1 MTYPSDVLEASI
13 TTGSEAVPPLC
24 TTVPEA
30 TVFRTHDTAGA
41 PETTL
46 SSAATVSVGDTVGLP
61 VTVAAGRVRVAVAAG
76 SPVGTGV
83 GVGVGGNV
91 GEVRK
96 VAVGDA
102 VGDAAGEM
110 SDIFGLTD
118 TSGRSV
124 QPPNR
129 SSIKSKRNIEVIR

>member
-1 MTYPSDVLEASI
+1 
-13 TTGSEAVPPLC
+13 
-24 TTVPEA
+24 
-30 TVFRTHDTAGA
+30 
-41 PETTL
+41 
-46 SSAATVSVGDTVGLP
+46 VSVGDTVGLP
-61 VTVAAGRVRVAVAAG
+61 VTVAAGRVRVTVAAG
-76 SPVGTGV
+76 SPVGN

-91 GEVRK
+91 GEVSK

-118 TSGRSV
+118 TSGMSV